1 MAKVEKFRT
10 SLMKLHDDLSDLKS
24 FFDGHM
30 SDDAFDDGSLGGPI
44 LQA

>member
-10 SLMKLHDDLSDLKS
+10 SLMKLHDELADLKS